1 MIFGAETQAARPLSS
16 EFFSACNALCRRF
29 FDTGAKSSYALQ
41 SEEPAKQRNGDTLSL
56 ALGLKAHN
64 EWPSSYP
71 NERLATLR
79 CVTLIHGVKRHGA
92 ILTQSVRTVRL
103 AIPQGLG

>member
-41 SEEPAKQRNGDTLSL
+41 SEEPAKQQKSDALGL

-64 EWPSSYP
+64 EWLETYR
-71 NERLATLR
+71 NERPTTLR
-79 CVTLIHGVKRHGA
+79 CAELIHRVKQHGA
-92 ILTQSVRTVRL
+92 LLTQSVRAVRL
-103 AIPQGLG
+103 AISQGIG